1 MKVSKRVTFVLLIL
15 GVAVVVAVTA
25 QQVLGERDQQPT
37 AQAQAAWEFQIPQEL
52 QARFYEFAVT
62 PGEQQVIATSP
73 EAVWRINESGE
84 LEQILPLESGAQQG
98 ESATLA
104 GDGSRVGIMLHQ
116 QHDIEGFRLVDLNGN
131 ILASI
136 ENPLQFHYRVS
147 PQGDSFVGI
156 DAAGEHIQVHA
167 DRFVYTFYDESG
179 TVTAE
184 VTSARPQPSDSAYT
198 PDGQAFVVNNAEGI
212 FVYSLSNGEPLFA
225 VRKTAKLFS
234 AANIDSQLVVVSDA
248 VEKNIVEAYR
258 GGSPLWQFSIEGNV
272 RNLTISPNGEFMLAT
287 DGNSAYL
294 FTPTSE
300 TPVWSFP
307 VPEKD
312 FTINSAAVNDRGV
325 VALGAQHSEL
335 NRGLVILLDADRKT
349 MFERELA
356 YELSNAWIPAVQFD
370 QTGAYVLVR
379 TLEELILLATE

>member
-1 MKVSKRVTFVLLIL
+1 MNARKRAIIALFIL
-15 GVAVVVAVTA
+15 GVVVAIAVTV
-25 QQVLGERDQQPT
+25 QQALGERRQQPV
-37 AQAQAAWEFQIPQEL
+37 AQAQTVWEFRVPTEL

-62 PGEQQVIATSP
+62 PGEQQVIVTSP
-73 EAVWRINESGE
+73 EAVWRINEGGE
-84 LEQILPLESGAQQG
+84 LEQILSLEVGAQQG

-116 QHDIEGFRLVDLNGN
+116 QHDIVGFRLVDLAGN

-136 ENPLQFHYRVS
+136 EEPLQFHYRVS
-147 PQGDSFVGI
+147 PRGDSFVGI
-156 DAAGEHIQVHA
+156 DAAGEHIQVNA

-179 TVTAE
+179 TITAE
-184 VTSARPQPSDSAYT
+184 VTSENPQPSDSAYT
-198 PDGQAFVVNNAEGI
+198 PDGQAFVVSNAQGL
-212 FVYSLSNGEPLFA
+212 FAYSVSNGENLWEI
-225 VRKTAKLFS
+225 RKPAKLFS
-234 AANIDSQLVVVSDA
+234 PANMESQLVVVSDA
-248 VEKNIVEAYR
+248 VERNIVEANR
-258 GGSPLWQFSIEGNV
+258 GGSILWQFRIEGNV
-272 RNLTISPNGEFMLAT
+272 RNLTISANGEFMLAT
-287 DGNSAYL
+287 DGNTAYL

-307 VPEKD
+307 LPDKA

-335 NRGLVILLDADRKT
+335 NRGLVIILDADT
-349 MFERELA
+349 NTIFERELA

-370 QTGAYVLVR
+370 QSGIYVLIR